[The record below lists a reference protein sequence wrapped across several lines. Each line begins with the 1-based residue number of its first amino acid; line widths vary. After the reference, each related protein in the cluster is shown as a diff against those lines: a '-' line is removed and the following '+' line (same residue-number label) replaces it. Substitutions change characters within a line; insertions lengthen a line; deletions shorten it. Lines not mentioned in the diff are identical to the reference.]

1 MYANTLPARPRLE
14 RLGGGKVKKGARSQ
28 KPEGTTFAEILLA
41 PGFLLLI
48 KESEDIVAQPK
59 VAIVL
64 GSDSDYPVIEDMI
77 KILKDFGIEHELTIS
92 SAHRSPQ
99 RTQKYAAE
107 LEQRGVQ
114 VVIACAGAAAHLAG
128 VIASHTILPVIGVP
142 IDSSPL
148 NGLDALLST
157 SMMPAGVPVAT
168 MGIGKSGAS
177 NAAVLAAQILAR
189 SNPELS
195 ERLRKYKG
203 KLAARVEERD
213 RELRKARDV

>member
-1 MYANTLPARPRLE
+1 
-14 RLGGGKVKKGARSQ
+14 VS
-28 KPEGTTFAEILLA
+28 
-41 PGFLLLI
+41 
-48 KESEDIVAQPK
+48 QPK

-77 KILKDFGIEHELTIS
+77 KILKDFGIEHELTVS
-92 SAHRSPQ
+92 SAHRSPE
-99 RTQKYAAE
+99 RTQKYAVE

-128 VIASHTILPVIGVP
+128 VVAAHTILPVIGVP

-168 MGIGKSGAS
+168 MGIGKAGAS
-177 NAAVLAAQILAR
+177 NAAVLAAQILGR

-195 ERLRKYKG
+195 ERLRRYK
-203 KLAARVEERD
+203 KQLADRVEQRD
-213 RELRKARDV
+213 SELRNARNA

>member
-1 MYANTLPARPRLE
+1 MT
-14 RLGGGKVKKGARSQ
+14 
-28 KPEGTTFAEILLA
+28 
-41 PGFLLLI
+41 
-48 KESEDIVAQPK
+48 QPK

-92 SAHRSPQ
+92 SAHRSPK
-99 RTQKYAAE
+99 RTQKYAVE

-128 VIASHTILPVIGVP
+128 VIAAHTILPVIGVP

-195 ERLRKYKG
+195 EPLRKYKA
-203 KLAARVEERD
+203 KLAARVEEGD
-213 RELRKARDV
+213 RELRKVRDV